1 MLGKDSSPVCGQG
14 LEQSPQGSGL
24 SIKPT
29 QVMACLDRGLRHS
42 V

>member
-1 MLGKDSSPVCGQG
+1 MLGKDSSPVCGQA

-24 SIKPT
+24 SIKP
-29 QVMACLDRGLRHS
+29 MEFKERLDRGLRHR